1 MAATGGTSNAQ
12 PSADF
17 IRSEID
23 AYGFRRP
30 DDFDYETYE
39 QFMSQYL
46 SVLARRAGKW
56 DKVMDGKKNV
66 KKSFKVKRY
75 VRKGISNEYRGLVWM
90 YVSGAEAMKEQ
101 NPGMYQRLLDGPKD
115 AELMEVIK
123 TDLHR
128 TFPENIYFCNDSTVS
143 KRTSLQNVLVAFA
156 HHHRADGY
164 CQGLNFIVALM
175 LLILKDEESCFFL
188 LETLV
193 KNILPAYYTPQMAGL
208 KTDQEVLGELV
219 KQKLPAVAQRM
230 EKEAVPWSI
239 PTTKWFICLF
249 LDVLPI
255 ETVLRIWDCLFYE
268 GSKILFRVCLSLI
281 KQNQDAILG
290 ASSFPSLIE
299 SFKTVT
305 LHSRNTDCHTFM
317 QNVFADSQPLSR
329 ALIEKFRTKS
339 NEDET
344 N

>member
-1 MAATGGTSNAQ
+1 MAAAGGVAANSGN
-12 PSADF
+12 DL
-17 IRSEID
+17 RSEID

-30 DDFDYETYE
+30 DDFDYDTYE

-56 DKVMDGKKNV
+56 NKAMDGKKKV
-66 KKSFKVKRY
+66 KKTTKVKRY
-75 VRKGISNEYRGLVWM
+75 IRKGISNEYRGAVWM
-90 YVSGAEAMKEQ
+90 YVSGAENMKAD
-101 NPGMYQRLLDGPKD
+101 NPGLYQRLLDGPKD
-115 AELMEVIK
+115 DELLEVIK

-143 KRTSLQNVLVAFA
+143 KRSSLQNVLVAFA
-156 HHHRADGY
+156 HNHRTDGY

-175 LLILKDEESCFFL
+175 LLIVRDEESCFFL

-193 KNILPAYYTPQMAGL
+193 KRILPAYYTRQMTGL

-219 KQKLPAVAQRM
+219 KQKLPEVSQRM
-230 EKEAVPWSI
+230 ERESVPWSI

-255 ETVLRIWDCLFYE
+255 ETVLRIWDCMFYE

-281 KQNQDAILG
+281 KQNQDVILS
-290 ASSFPSLIE
+290 ASNFPTLVE
-299 SFKTVT
+299 SFKKVT
-305 LHSRNTDCHTFM
+305 LHSRNTDCHSFM
-317 QNVFADSQPLSR
+317 KNVFLDSQPLGR
-329 ALIEKFRTKS
+329 ATIEKLRTECQTS
-339 NEDET
+339 ET
-344 N
+344 K